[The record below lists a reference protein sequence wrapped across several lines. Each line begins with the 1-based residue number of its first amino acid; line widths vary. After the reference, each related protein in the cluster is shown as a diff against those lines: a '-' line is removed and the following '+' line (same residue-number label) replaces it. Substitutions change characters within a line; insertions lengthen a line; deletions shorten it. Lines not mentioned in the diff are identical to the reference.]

1 MQTRKRAKSITF
13 GKKKKEETEEVETPV
28 VEQPEPVAETP
39 ETTEEKAETVERRS
53 LTDKPQASE
62 LSATLPS
69 TAEEDE
75 ALKASE
81 TSAAAESTATPAN
94 EFITDNEPTVSDKP
108 STPTEEEP
116 KPTEPE
122 ATPAAD
128 EPQLETT
135 LSPETPA
142 PTATTPELSST
153 QPETP
158 VESSAFTIQNDE
170 KATAPEVVG
179 EGGKK
184 RFGLYFFLVAFL
196 AFILG
201 LGAMAAVSYG
211 WVNVPFLSSIK
222 VPSSV
227 QMPAIPGVNKPTP
240 TAAPTTIPTAA
251 PTEKAVD
258 LKAYTISV
266 LNGSGVVGKA
276 GEVKTS
282 LTTAGFKVGTTGNAD
297 KSNYTTTQIAAKKS
311 VDKAYLT
318 KLEDELKKS
327 FDVAAVSTAPDSQS
341 TDVTVTIGA
350 STAK

>member
-13 GKKKKEETEEVETPV
+13 GKKKKEDTEEVETPV
-28 VEQPEPVAETP
+28 VEPTEPVAETP

-53 LTDKPQASE
+53 LTDKPQSSE

-69 TAEEDE
+69 TTEEDE
-75 ALKASE
+75 TPKTAE
-81 TSAAAESTATPAN
+81 TPAAAEPTATPSN
-94 EFITDNEPTVSDKP
+94 EFITDNEPSVPAETTP
-108 STPTEEEP
+108 SEEETKSTEPETTSAVEEP
-116 KPTEPE
+116 K
-122 ATPAAD
+122 
-128 EPQLETT
+128 LETS

-142 PTATTPELSST
+142 PTAAGQELSPTS
-153 QPETP
+153 PETP
-158 VESSAFTIQNDE
+158 VENSAFTIQNDE

-201 LGAMAAVSYG
+201 LGAMAVVSYG
-211 WVNVPFLSSIK
+211 GVNIPFLSSIK
-222 VPSSV
+222 IPTNV

-240 TAAPTTIPTAA
+240 TAAPTTVPTVAPTAA
-251 PTEKAVD
+251 AAD

-276 GEVKTS
+276 ADVKTS
-282 LTTAGFKVGTTGNAD
+282 LTTDGFKVGTTGNAD
-297 KSNYTTTQIAAKKS
+297 KSDYTKTQIAAKKS

-318 KLEDELKKS
+318 KLEEELKKS

-341 TDVTVTIGA
+341 ADVTVTIGA
-350 STAK
+350 SAAK